1 MTPTAKKI
9 AARLNLS
16 GAVVFATKCD
26 GAGPAMRGWFVVEP
40 AGRWRWLGST
50 ASAIGV

>member
-26 GAGPAMRGWFVVEP
+26 GAGPAMRGWFVREP
-40 AGRWRWLGST
+40 AGRWRWLGAT
-50 ASAIGV
+50 SATV